1 MLVGRRR
8 YGSSR
13 YRVTCSCV
21 SVTWPSASMT
31 VMGDPPQG
39 EPLYVAETGPT
50 IIIVQRKKL
59 GIAVALLAGF
69 ALVAADE
76 GWAGRG
82 HGRSH
87 GGSHRSGLGARSSG
101 PRVGGPAPPAGL
113 RIKSFATSMP
123 SGGSS
128 QPCRRPRPAVIC

>member
-1 MLVGRRR
+1 MLLGRRR

-13 YRVTCSCV
+13 YRGTCSCV

-31 VMGDPPQG
+31 VMSAPPQG
-39 EPLYVAETGPT
+39 EPLYVPETGPR
-50 IIIVQRKKL
+50 IMSVQPRKL
-59 GIAVALLAGF
+59 GMAVALIAGF

-101 PRVGGPAPPAGL
+101 PSVGVPAPRAG
-113 RIKSFATSMP
+113 F
-123 SGGSS
+123 
-128 QPCRRPRPAVIC
+128 